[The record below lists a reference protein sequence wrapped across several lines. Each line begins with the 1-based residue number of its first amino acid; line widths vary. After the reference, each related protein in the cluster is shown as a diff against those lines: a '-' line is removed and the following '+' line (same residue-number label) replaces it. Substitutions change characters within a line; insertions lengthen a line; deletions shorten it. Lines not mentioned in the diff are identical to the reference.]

1 MRKGKKTLMI
11 SQEKYLLEYH
21 ITFVC
26 SIMVSEGTS
35 EIVLMVN
42 LLRTFLGAWA

>member
-1 MRKGKKTLMI
+1 MT

-21 ITFVC
+21 VTFVC
-26 SIMVSEGTS
+26 SIMVSEGPC

-42 LLRTFLGAWA
+42 VLHSF

>member
-1 MRKGKKTLMI
+1 MT

-21 ITFVC
+21 VTFVR
-26 SIMVSEGTS
+26 SIMASEGPS

-42 LLRTFLGAWA
+42 LLHSF

>member
-1 MRKGKKTLMI
+1 MT

-21 ITFVC
+21 VTFVC
-26 SIMVSEGTS
+26 SIMVSEGPS

-42 LLRTFLGAWA
+42 LLQSF